1 MNHINKDSRPDLL
14 ERINVKVE
22 PGGGRT
28 ALNQNVADTV
38 KKMRELARIWTQ
50 VDEGNDGTSHV
61 PKKQR
66 KSSIVL

>member
-28 ALNQNVADTV
+28 ALNQNVEHTGEGEVRD
-38 KKMRELARIWTQ
+38 LALIWTQ
-50 VDEGNDGTSHV
+50 VDEEIIIYEVRERLMS
-61 PKKQR
+61 
-66 KSSIVL
+66 

>member
-28 ALNQNVADTV
+28 ALNQNVEYTG
-38 KKMRELARIWTQ
+38 KKVRELARIWTQ
-50 VDEGNDGTSHV
+50 VDEE
-61 PKKQR
+61 
-66 KSSIVL
+66 III